1 MTKRCVETPV
11 KGGWVKRDVV
21 TGRFVEVRS
30 ENGVSRSS
38 ARSNESLKKVS
49 ARRSAAMKRLAD
61 R

>member
-11 KGGWVKRDVV
+11 KGGWVKREAA

-30 ENGVSRSS
+30 ETGVSRSS
-38 ARSNESLKKVS
+38 AHSNGSLKEIS